1 MTDPVVSVI
10 IPARD
15 AAPTLERTLVALSD
29 QTIGADFEVVV
40 VDDGSRDRTPEI
52 ARAHGSFVRLVSNP
66 ESLGPG
72 AARNRGVQE
81 AAGPVLAF
89 TDADCFPTPGWLAAG
104 LAMVDQADLVQG
116 PVAPDP
122 TVARTPFDRSVV
134 VERGGGFFPTANLF
148 VRRPLFEAVGGFRD
162 WVLEE
167 RGHRQWAT
175 DRRRGRASR
184 TPIGEDTLF
193 AWTALRQGARSA
205 FASEAIVHHAVVPG
219 SVLDDVADRWHW
231 ARDMPGLARLVPE
244 LRDGT
249 FHRHVFFNEVTAKF
263 DYALAGLAAAAATRR
278 GRWLLAAVPYLRHVR
293 HHARQW
299 PARDQLSYLAG
310 APIVEAATLAALLT
324 GSLAWRSVVL

>member
-1 MTDPVVSVI
+1 MTTPAVSVI

-15 AAPTLERTLVALSD
+15 AAPTLERTLDALGA
-29 QTIGADFEVVV
+29 QTLQDPFEVIL
-40 VDDGSRDRTPEI
+40 VDDGSHDRTPDI
-52 ARAHGSFVRLVSNP
+52 AQAHARFVRLVTNSQ
-66 ESLGPG
+66 SVGPG
-72 AARNRGVQE
+72 AARNRGVQQ
-81 AAGPVLAF
+81 ANAPVLAF

-104 LAMVDQADLVQG
+104 LEMVGQADLVQG
-116 PVAPDP
+116 PVTPEP

-148 VRRPLFEAVGGFRD
+148 VRRSVFEAVGGFHD

-175 DRRRGRASR
+175 DRRRARASR

-193 AWTALRQGARSA
+193 AWSAMREGARA
-205 FASEAIVHHAVVPG
+205 GFASEAIVHHAVVPG
-219 SVLDDVADRWHW
+219 SVLDDMADRWHW

-249 FHRHVFFNEVTAKF
+249 FHRYVFFNEVTAKF
-263 DYALAGLAAAAATRR
+263 DYALAGLAAAAVTRQ

-293 HHARQW
+293 NHARQW
-299 PARDQLSYLAG
+299 PKRDQLSYLAG
-310 APIVEAATLAALLT
+310 APFVEAATFAALLT
-324 GSLAWRSVVL
+324 GSLAWRSIVI

>member
-1 MTDPVVSVI
+1 MTDPAVSVI

-15 AAPTLERTLVALSD
+15 AAPTLERTLAALSA
-29 QTIGADFEVVV
+29 QTIGDAFEVVV

-52 ARAHGSFVRLVSNP
+52 ARAHGSFVRLVSNS
-66 ESLGPG
+66 ESGGPG

-81 AAGPVLAF
+81 AAAPVLAF

-104 LAMVDQADLVQG
+104 LEMVGQADLVQG

-148 VRRPLFEAVGGFRD
+148 VRRPVFDAVGGFRD

-175 DRRRGRASR
+175 DRRRARASR

-205 FASEAIVHHAVVPG
+205 FAPEAIVHHAVVPG
-219 SVLDDVADRWHW
+219 SVRDDVADRWHW

-263 DYALAGLAAAAATRR
+263 DYALAGLAAAAVTRR
-278 GRWLLAAVPYLRHVR
+278 SCWLLATVPYLRHVR
-293 HHARQW
+293 NHARQW
-299 PARDQLSYLAG
+299 PASDQLSYLAG
-310 APIVEAATLAALLT
+310 APIVEAATLAALLS